1 MTKKKNKNEQLAH
14 QPITDISSLQ
24 VADEIIQKIEIE
36 KSLILKNALNSSNV
50 DSIFKAQNYIKKNSK
65 LNSFEQS
72 KTMIIDPMT
81 LQTGMGYQDK
91 PLRISLALLRKMG
104 YIPLIKAVVETRIS
118 QICNFCQPQQ
128 DKYSAGFVIRPK
140 KKVFGGDGELKI
152 TKEQEKRIDELTE
165 FILNCGTN
173 EIDRYRHDSFYD
185 FVIKLVRDSLV
196 LDQGCIEFT
205 GTYGGDLHSFKVVD
219 GATIRI
225 ADTYF
230 KQLEDEYRQSNK
242 DKLVDGYLPFYV
254 QIYQNRIVNEYYPWD
269 MLFGVR
275 NPQTDIYANGYGRSE
290 LEDLMMLVTNIL
302 NADQYNANYFKIGS
316 NPKGIIRV
324 SGDINQTRLEE
335 FRQEWQSTVAGVR
348 NAHKT
353 PIVQADKMDFVNT
366 QTSNK
371 DMEYSKYYEFLIK
384 IICACYKIDPTE
396 INFQSGGAGQKAL
409 FEGSN
414 EARIKHSKDK
424 GLKPLMRFV
433 QTCTNKIIDK
443 VDDNYEIYFVGLDQE
458 DKQQEVDDLIKKVQ
472 NVMTVNEVRR
482 KLGLKD
488 LSKEEGGEEILNPM
502 LMQKKAQAEM
512 LAQQGGQQSNQYM
525 DENYSEEQ
533 EEENPFQKSLESE
546 IEKILCN

>member
-525 DENYSEEQ
+525 DEEYSEEQ